1 MRLYKKIILNN
12 QTYSLIHI
20 SLRLE
25 IENQR
30 LRKEFAHDVKIEL
43 ASIQLRY
50 VQVLV
55 MLRKIQLELIPF
67 VGLFKQ

>member
-1 MRLYKKIILNN
+1 MRLYIKKIILNN

-30 LRKEFAHDVKIEL
+30 LRKGFAHDVNIEL
-43 ASIQLRY
+43 TSIQLRY
-50 VQVLV
+50 V
-55 MLRKIQLELIPF
+55 
-67 VGLFKQ
+67 